1 MRTRMV
7 VMFMFSL
14 MLNSLIVVAQ
24 NKKVNYSKT
33 VTFEVSMTCENCKR
47 TIEKNI
53 AYEKGMK
60 DMKVDLEKKLVTL
73 TFDTRK
79 TSEEKLIEAFEKLGY
94 TAEAVQNNQNEKNVN
109 KQ

>member
-14 MLNSLIVVAQ
+14 MLNSLIVEAQ

-33 VTFEVSMTCENCKR
+33 VTFEVSITCENCKR
-47 TIEKNI
+47 TIEKNT

-60 DMKVDLEKKLVTL
+60 DMKVDLPQKRVTL

-79 TSEEKLIEAFEKLGY
+79 TNEKQIIEALGKLGY
-94 TAEAVQNNQNEKNVN
+94 DAAVLTEKL
-109 KQ
+109 

>member
-7 VMFMFSL
+7 VMFMFMISL
-14 MLNSLIVVAQ
+14 MLNSLIVEAQ

-53 AYEKGMK
+53 A
-60 DMKVDLEKKLVTL
+60 
-73 TFDTRK
+73 
-79 TSEEKLIEAFEKLGY
+79 
-94 TAEAVQNNQNEKNVN
+94 
-109 KQ
+109 

>member
-7 VMFMFSL
+7 IMLMFSL
-14 MLNSLIVVAQ
+14 MLNSLIVEAQ

-60 DMKVDLEKKLVTL
+60 DMKVDLPQKRVTL

-79 TSEEKLIEAFEKLGY
+79 TNENQIIEALGKLGY
-94 TAEAVQNNQNEKNVN
+94 DAAVLTEKL
-109 KQ
+109 

>member
-14 MLNSLIVVAQ
+14 MLNSLIVEAQ